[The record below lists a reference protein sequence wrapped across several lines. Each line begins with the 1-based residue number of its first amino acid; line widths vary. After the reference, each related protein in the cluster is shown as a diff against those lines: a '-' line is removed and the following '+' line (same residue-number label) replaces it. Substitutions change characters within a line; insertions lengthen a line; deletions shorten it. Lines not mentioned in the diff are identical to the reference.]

1 MIGLP
6 LPQKYAI
13 LGPVLEKISDC
24 DSESETDPVQF
35 HSSHG

>member
-1 MIGLP
+1 MIA

-13 LGPVLEKISDC
+13 LGPVLEKKSDR
-24 DSESETDPVQF
+24 DSDSETDPVQF